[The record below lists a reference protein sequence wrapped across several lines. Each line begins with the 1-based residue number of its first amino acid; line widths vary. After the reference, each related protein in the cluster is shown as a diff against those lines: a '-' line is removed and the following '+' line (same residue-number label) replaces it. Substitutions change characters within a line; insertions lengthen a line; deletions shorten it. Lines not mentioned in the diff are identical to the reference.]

1 MIKKIATAAVFGFL
15 TISTVAA
22 QGTARLQASI
32 PGNAL
37 TVTDWY
43 KQDVYDPNNAKIG
56 QIMDVLVDKSG
67 KISTLIIG
75 VGGFL
80 GAGEKDVAVRS
91 ERSSDNKGQ
100 QNPLGDEHEQGRAQ
114 ECTRIQIR
122 QQHDNLGARQTITDR
137 VGARLRRRDPTPSRN
152 HLSERDWEVK
162 ETAGPV
168 RALSSANV

>member
-15 TISTVAA
+15 TISAFAA

-32 PGNAL
+32 PGNPL

-80 GAGEKDVAVRS
+80 GAGEKDVAVPF
-91 ERSSDNKGQ
+91 EEVQATTKDNKTHLMM
-100 QNPLGDEHEQGRAQ
+100 NTSKDALK
-114 ECTRIQIR
+114 
-122 QQHDNLGARQTITDR
+122 GAPGFRYD
-137 VGARLRRRDPTPSRN
+137 
-152 HLSERDWEVK
+152 
-162 ETAGPV
+162 
-168 RALSSANV
+168 SSTTTWVPDKQ

>member
-15 TISTVAA
+15 TISAVGA

-80 GAGEKDVAVRS
+80 GAGEKDVAVPF
-91 ERSSDNKGQ
+91 EEVQATTKDNK
-100 QNPLGDEHEQGRAQ
+100 
-114 ECTRIQIR
+114 I
-122 QQHDNLGARQTITDR
+122 
-137 VGARLRRRDPTPSRN
+137 
-152 HLSERDWEVK
+152 HLMMNTSKD
-162 ETAGPV
+162 
-168 RALSSANV
+168 ALKSAPGFRYDSSTTTWVPDKQ

>member
-15 TISTVAA
+15 TISAVAA

-80 GAGEKDVAVRS
+80 GAGEKDVAVPFG
-91 ERSSDNKGQ
+91 EVQATTKDNKIHLVMNTSKDALKSAPGFRY
-100 QNPLGDEHEQGRAQ
+100 DSS
-114 ECTRIQIR
+114 TTTWV
-122 QQHDNLGARQTITDR
+122 HDKQ
-137 VGARLRRRDPTPSRN
+137 
-152 HLSERDWEVK
+152 
-162 ETAGPV
+162 
-168 RALSSANV
+168 

>member
-1 MIKKIATAAVFGFL
+1 MIKQIATAAVFGFL
-15 TISTVAA
+15 TISAFAA

-32 PGNAL
+32 PGNPL

-80 GAGEKDVAVRS
+80 GAGEKDVAVPF
-91 ERSSDNKGQ
+91 EEVQATTKDNK
-100 QNPLGDEHEQGRAQ
+100 
-114 ECTRIQIR
+114 I
-122 QQHDNLGARQTITDR
+122 
-137 VGARLRRRDPTPSRN
+137 
-152 HLSERDWEVK
+152 HLVMNTSKD
-162 ETAGPV
+162 
-168 RALSSANV
+168 ALKSAPGFRYDSSTTTWVPDKQ